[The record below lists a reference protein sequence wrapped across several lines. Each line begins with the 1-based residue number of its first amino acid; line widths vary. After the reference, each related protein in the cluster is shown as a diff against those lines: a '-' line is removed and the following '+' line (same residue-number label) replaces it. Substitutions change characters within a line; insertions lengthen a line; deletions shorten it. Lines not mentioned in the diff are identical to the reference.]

1 MGTSYHQ
8 QDPKQYGIVPRFAEN
23 LFDWIQTQLN
33 NNDMTYK
40 VRVSFLELY
49 NEEIIDLLNINNSS
63 ITIREDVIG
72 NISWSGV
79 YEQEVKQSKD
89 LLKYV
94 LILPSKKIKKVILL
108 ISCLYQ
114 GSIARTTAS
123 TDMNSQSS
131 RSHAIFSVTLTQHVS
146 SAKKEITSKF
156 HFVDLAGSERVRPT
170 DPDPD

>member
-94 LILPSKKIKKVILL
+94 VLLPSKK
-108 ISCLYQ
+108 
-114 GSIARTTAS
+114 
-123 TDMNSQSS
+123 
-131 RSHAIFSVTLTQHVS
+131 
-146 SAKKEITSKF
+146 
-156 HFVDLAGSERVRPT
+156 
-170 DPDPD
+170 

>member
-8 QDPKQYGIVPRFAEN
+8 HDPKQYGIVPRFAEN

-49 NEEIIDLLNINNSS
+49 NEEIIDLLNINNTS

-94 LILPSKKIKKVILL
+94 VIIPSKRIKSNL
-108 ISCLYQ
+108 I
-114 GSIARTTAS
+114 
-123 TDMNSQSS
+123 D
-131 RSHAIFSVTLTQHVS
+131 
-146 SAKKEITSKF
+146 
-156 HFVDLAGSERVRPT
+156 
-170 DPDPD
+170 